1 MAKEGL
7 AGLANCEAS
16 PAMAIS
22 KMIQNAIKGHTLEY
36 DQRPSRYKNFDIV
49 QLSLISGRTKTIV
62 AQCMQ
67 VCIWHA
73 IIWEDYTSTRCC
85 DDALHLEGGRAGA
98 YRCPQHR

>member
-1 MAKEGL
+1 DGL

-22 KMIQNAIKGHTLEY
+22 KMIQNAINGHTLEY
-36 DQRPSRYKNFDIV
+36 DQRPSRYKTFDIV

-62 AQCMQ
+62 AQSMQ
-67 VCIWHA
+67 DCILNA
-73 IIWEDYTSTRCC
+73 IIWHGRTSTRCF
-85 DDALHLEGGRAGA
+85 DDALHLEGARADA

>member
-1 MAKEGL
+1 MAKDGL

-22 KMIQNAIKGHTLEY
+22 KMIQNAINGHTLEY

-67 VCIWHA
+67 VCILHANIWHDR
-73 IIWEDYTSTRCC
+73 ISTRSC
-85 DDALHLEGGRAGA
+85 DDALYLEGGRAVA
-98 YRCPQHR
+98 